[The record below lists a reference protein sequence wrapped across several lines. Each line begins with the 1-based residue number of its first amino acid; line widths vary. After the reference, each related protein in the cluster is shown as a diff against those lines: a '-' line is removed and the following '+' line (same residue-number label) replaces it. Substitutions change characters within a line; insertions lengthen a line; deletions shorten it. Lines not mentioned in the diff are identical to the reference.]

1 MSAREISSLGMSFRR
16 WSFSGNDDSDS
27 SQLSPT
33 STMRFSYSTD
43 SRLRNSSLDGTV
55 ETSLQSEA
63 EIFQSR
69 FLRVENLS
77 CDLTIE
83 NVQALFGEYTNL
95 KAINISNLH
104 SDQLVILAFY
114 TYSDSHEALVD
125 LHESNF
131 SARFCTETE
140 IKETTDAKRYINAA
154 TSGKLSVRLHKE
166 AQRPVLD
173 LLETIGKVA
182 KYQQILLPNDQV
194 LLQIEYDD
202 TRHAIEAD
210 KALGQSRY
218 DVEKTWN
225 HSVLDAVLARN
236 KGVRFKEH
244 KLQPFSRGKSM
255 LNVQTY
261 PPIVDSRPVSSAANL
276 LQSTTTLQS
285 SNEPTK
291 KHSNQKGTIPERN
304 KIDLDR
310 IERGEDTRTT
320 VMIKNIPNRLTT
332 EQLEKYISDIVPR
345 SFDFLYLRMDFKSRS
360 NVGYAFVNFL
370 TVDALYEF
378 ASLRINYKWLVSRI
392 CLKPN

>member
-1 MSAREISSLGMSFRR
+1 
-16 WSFSGNDDSDS
+16 
-27 SQLSPT
+27 
-33 STMRFSYSTD
+33 MRFSYSTD
-43 SRLRNSSLDGTV
+43 SRFRNSSLDGTV

-77 CDLTIE
+77 CDLSIE
-83 NVQALFGEYTNL
+83 NVQAVFGEYTNL

-225 HSVLDAVLARN
+225 HSVLEAALARN

-261 PPIVDSRPVSSAANL
+261 PPIVD
-276 LQSTTTLQS
+276 
-285 SNEPTK
+285 
-291 KHSNQKGTIPERN
+291 
-304 KIDLDR
+304 
-310 IERGEDTRTT
+310 
-320 VMIKNIPNRLTT
+320 NIPNRLTT

-360 NVGYAFVNFL
+360 NVGYAFL

-378 ASLRINYKWLVSRI
+378 ASLRINYKWDVYHSEKRMGMTYANVQGKEALTAKFRNSAVMEEEPGFRPIVYYSSGANVGLREEFPSELETSI
-392 CLKPN
+392 

>member
-1 MSAREISSLGMSFRR
+1 
-16 WSFSGNDDSDS
+16 
-27 SQLSPT
+27 
-33 STMRFSYSTD
+33 MRFSYSTD
-43 SRLRNSSLDGTV
+43 SRFRNSSLDGTV

-77 CDLTIE
+77 CDLSIE

-140 IKETTDAKRYINAA
+140 IKETTDAERYINAA

-210 KALGQSRY
+210 KA
-218 DVEKTWN
+218 
-225 HSVLDAVLARN
+225 LARN

-320 VMIKNIPNRLTT
+320 NIPNRLTT

-360 NVGYAFVNFL
+360 NVGYAFL

-378 ASLRINYKWLVSRI
+378 ASLRINYKWDVYHSEKRMGMTYANVQGKEALTAKFRNSAVMEEEPGFRPIVYYSSGANVGLREEFPSELETSI
-392 CLKPN
+392 